1 MSEPLLPVHRPSQ
14 SNDDEES
21 GAFLGF
27 LKTVWRGWVAFGMFC
42 ARINTF
48 VLMTLVYFLVIPLAS
63 HVRLRD
69 PLHKKRDEDTFW
81 ENRKPI
87 DRSLRR
93 HIFQY

>member
-21 GAFLGF
+21 GAFQGF